1 MESSE
6 FFEPLLA
13 HSSSQVRSLGTLE
26 TVLVFFLALLV
37 IHYLNHYMNN
47 KRVQTL
53 LDAAYDRDSTTV
65 DGNDFQGTEQ
75 EAQEDEGRSIVE
87 ALKRQG
93 RRCPVLFGSQNGTA
107 EAYSLRRSQYGRST
121 VSLTTMVVDAGVYD
135 WTHMGQIG
143 HDTILIFVLASFGEG
158 ESTDNAANM

>member
-1 MESSE
+1 M
-6 FFEPLLA
+6 
-13 HSSSQVRSLGTLE
+13 
-26 TVLVFFLALLV
+26 
-37 IHYLNHYMNN
+37 
-47 KRVQTL
+47 

-107 EAYSLRRSQYGRST
+107 EAYPSRLSQYGRST

-135 WTHMGQIG
+135 WTHLGQMG

-158 ESTDNAANM
+158 EPTDNAANMYATLEDLADQAAGKDLCNLTYAAFGLGNKTYEQYNKLSMTLIRPCRS